1 MIKVTI
7 YKTGDEIKGF
17 MVEGHSDY
25 AEEGFDIS
33 AFITAV

>member
-17 MVEGHSDY
+17 MVEGHS
-25 AEEGFDIS
+25 
-33 AFITAV
+33 ITPKKDLT